1 MSVIYRLYKLANWL
15 RDVKHINMSDYL
27 ILCSI
32 GDLNSSKGWCTKW
45 DVSQLNILKL
55 NNSSKSVNKLCGKGY
70 VAIGNRRNPFIS
82 ARLELTTSGKMLL
95 THSKRL
101 LGE

>member
-1 MSVIYRLYKLANWL
+1 MAAIDNLN
-15 RDVKHINMSDYL
+15 DVKGY
-27 ILCSI
+27 
-32 GDLNSSKGWCTKW
+32 CTKW
-45 DVSQLNILKL
+45 DLAQLKILDL
-55 NNSSKSVNKLCGKGY
+55 GNSSRSVNKMCGKGY

-101 LGE
+101 LDE